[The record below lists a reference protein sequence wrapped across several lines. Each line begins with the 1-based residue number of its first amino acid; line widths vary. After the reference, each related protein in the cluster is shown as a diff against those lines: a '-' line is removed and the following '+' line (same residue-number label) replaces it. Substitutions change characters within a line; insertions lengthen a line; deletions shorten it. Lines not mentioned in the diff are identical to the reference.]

1 MGKQELHCILIEKE
15 LFLSFHYLIHRTRGI
30 ILYFHSNASYLGP
43 ELKGKLEKL
52 SSIVCNASISC
63 RIGRQT

>member
-15 LFLSFHYLIHRTRGI
+15 LLFSFHEIIHRKRGVM
-30 ILYFHSNASYLGP
+30 LYFHSNASYLGA

-52 SSIVCNASISC
+52 SSIVGYKLITC
-63 RIGRQT
+63 RIGRQR